1 MIRKLD
7 FKGDATIIKPKIS
20 DVFNILKDRRFD
32 VVYFDPMFR
41 SAISDSAGIKPLRG
55 FANLGHLEIR
65 AIVEIFSNIKSLINI
80 ARAVD
85 MDYTLSGVARM
96 VIVF

>member
-1 MIRKLD
+1 MHIQLSKRMTVAD
-7 FKGDATIIKPKIS
+7 
-20 DVFNILKDRRFD
+20 ILLK
-32 VVYFDPMFR
+32 
-41 SAISDSAGIKPLRG
+41 
-55 FANLGHLEIR
+55 NE
-65 AIVEIFSNIKSLINI
+65 SLINI